1 MTFASIVVIIVITTM
16 EVGQMSY
23 VIEQK
28 VGKYIYLYE
37 CTAYRDHDGNP
48 RNKRVIIGK
57 IDLKTALPVYKLEYL
72 ERMRVAGTPVEIPST
87 EKIFSVQDIKQSSI
101 RDYGTFYLLR
111 HLSDAIGLTGSLAVS
126 VSSYWKEIF
135 MLACY
140 LISSG
145 DPFLYCAEWIKDT
158 ECLPVSSM
166 SSQRISELL
175 ATIKPEER
183 EGFFKSWCSYRSDQ
197 EYLALDITST
207 SSYSELVDDVE
218 WGYNRDHENLPQI
231 NICMLMG
238 ETSRL
243 PIYQT
248 VYSGSLKDVS
258 TLRTTFSKFDS
269 ITDGRPVLA
278 VMDKGFY
285 SYKNITAMLGDKKI
299 KKFIIS
305 IPFTS
310 SFARQQVAGER
321 KDIDSVQNTI
331 VINGDSM
338 RAVTKVRVW
347 NKEHKVFT
355 HIYYNAKKA
364 FHKREELYAHV
375 ALLREDAEKSPS
387 KFLDDTEHTKYLNIR
402 RSEKA
407 ESGYSVSIR
416 EDVINSELE
425 TAGWIII
432 ISNDIDNAKK
442 AMRIY
447 RDKDVVEKGFLR
459 LKKSLDLGRLRVH
472 SQESMQNKVF
482 IGFIALVLLSEIHK
496 VMSDEDMYKS
506 ITLKQLLHTLSKHRI
521 QEINGTRIIYPATKE
536 QRNIYK
542 VFKIEEPV

>member
-1 MTFASIVVIIVITTM
+1 
-16 EVGQMSY
+16 MSY

-28 VGKYIYLYE
+28 VGKYTYLYE
-37 CTAYRDHDGNP
+37 CTSYRDNNGNP
-48 RNKRVIIGK
+48 RNSRVIIGK
-57 IDLKTALPVYKLEYL
+57 IDLKTGLPVYKPEYL
-72 ERMRVAGTPVEIPST
+72 ERMSEAGTPVEIPST
-87 EKIFSVQDIKQSSI
+87 ERIFSVNDIKQSTV
-101 RDYGTFYLLR
+101 RDYGLFYLLR
-111 HLSDAIGLTGSLAVS
+111 HLSDKIGLTESLAVS
-126 VSSYWKEIF
+126 VPHYWQEIF

-145 DPFLYCAEWIKDT
+145 DPFLYCEEWIKDT
-158 ECLPVSSM
+158 ECLPVSNM
-166 SSQRISELL
+166 SSQRISELMV
-175 ATIKPEER
+175 TIKPEER
-183 EGFFKSWCSYRSDQ
+183 EGFFKSWCGYRSEQ

-243 PIYQT
+243 PVYQT

-278 VMDKGFY
+278 VMDKGFF
-285 SYKNITAMLGDKKI
+285 SRKNVTAMLEDKKI
-299 KKFIIS
+299 KKFIIA

-310 SFARQQVAGER
+310 SFAKHQVAGER
-321 KDIDSVQNTI
+321 KDIDCVQNTI
-331 VINGDSM
+331 VVNGDSM
-338 RAVTKVRVW
+338 RAVSKVRVW

-364 FHKREELYAHV
+364 FQRREELYAHI
-375 ALLREDAEKSPS
+375 AILREEAEKSPARYA
-387 KFLDDTEHTKYLNIR
+387 DDIEHTKYLCIR
-402 RSEKA
+402 RSEKV
-407 ESGYSVSIR
+407 ESGYTVSIR
-416 EDVINSELE
+416 EDVISNELR
-425 TAGWIII
+425 TAGWVVI

-447 RDKDVVEKGFLR
+447 REKDVVEKGFLR

-472 SQESMQNKVF
+472 SQESMQTKVF
-482 IGFIALVLLSEIHK
+482 VGFIALVLLSEIHR
-496 VMSDEDMYKS
+496 VMSDEGMYKN
-506 ITLKQLLHTLSKHRI
+506 ITLKQLLHTLSRHRI
-521 QEINGTRIIYPATKE
+521 QEINGTRIIYPTTKE

-542 VFKIEEPV
+542 AFNVEEPV

>member
-1 MTFASIVVIIVITTM
+1 
-16 EVGQMSY
+16 MSY

-28 VGKYIYLYE
+28 VGKYTYLYE
-37 CTAYRDHDGNP
+37 CTAYRDQDGNP
-48 RNKRVIIGK
+48 RNKRVTIGK
-57 IDLKTALPVYKLEYL
+57 IDLKTRLPAYKPEYL
-72 ERMRVAGTPVEIPST
+72 EHMREAGTPVEIQST
-87 EKIFSVQDIKQSSI
+87 EKMFSMKDIKQSTV
-101 RDYGTFYLLR
+101 RDYGLFYLLR
-111 HLSDAIGLTGSLAVS
+111 HLSDVIGLTESLAVS
-126 VSSYWKEIF
+126 LPRYWQEIF

-140 LISSG
+140 LTSSG
-145 DPFLYCAEWIKDT
+145 DPFLYCEEWIKDT

-175 ATIKPEER
+175 IAIKPEER
-183 EGFFKSWCSYRSDQ
+183 EGFFKSWCSYRSEQ

-218 WGYNRDHENLPQI
+218 WGYNRDHDDLPQI

-243 PIYQT
+243 PVYHT

-258 TLRTTFSKFDS
+258 TLRTTLSKFDS

-278 VMDKGFY
+278 VMDKGFF
-285 SYKNITAMLGDKKI
+285 SRKNVNAMLRDKKI

-310 SFARQQVAGER
+310 SFAIQQVAGER

-331 VINGDSM
+331 VVNGDSM
-338 RAVTKVRVW
+338 RAVTKVRTW
-347 NKEHKVFT
+347 DKEHKVFT
-355 HIYYNAKKA
+355 HIYYSAKKA
-364 FHKREELYAHV
+364 FQRREELYAHV
-375 ALLREDAEKSPS
+375 AILREEAEKSPARYTE
-387 KFLDDTEHTKYLNIR
+387 DTEHTKYLIIR
-402 RSEKA
+402 KSEKV
-407 ESGYSVSIR
+407 ESGYTVSIR
-416 EDVINSELE
+416 EDMIINELK
-425 TAGWIII
+425 TAGWVII
-432 ISNDIDNAKK
+432 ISNDIDNAKE

-447 RDKDVVEKGFLR
+447 REKDVVEKGFLR

-482 IGFIALVLLSEIHK
+482 IGFIALILLTEIHK

-506 ITLKQLLHTLSKHRI
+506 ITLKQLLHTLSRHRI
-521 QEINGTRIIYPATKE
+521 QEINGTRIIYPVTKV

-542 VFKIEEPV
+542 AFKVEEPV

>member
-1 MTFASIVVIIVITTM
+1 
-16 EVGQMSY
+16 MSY
-23 VIEQK
+23 VIKQK
-28 VGKYIYLYE
+28 VGKYTYLYE
-37 CTAYRDHDGNP
+37 CTAYRDQDGNP

-57 IDLKTALPVYKLEYL
+57 IDLKTGLPVYKPEYL
-72 ERMRVAGTPVEIPST
+72 ERMRAAGTPMEIPST
-87 EKIFSVQDIKQSSI
+87 EKMFSMNDIKQSTI
-101 RDYGTFYLLR
+101 RNYGLFYLFR
-111 HLSDAIGLTGSLAVS
+111 HLSDKIGLTESLAVS
-126 VSSYWKEIF
+126 VPDYWQEIF

-140 LISSG
+140 LLSSG
-145 DPFLYCAEWIKDT
+145 DPFLYCEQWIKDT
-158 ECLPVSSM
+158 ECLPVGSM
-166 SSQRISELL
+166 TSQRISELL
-175 ATIKPEER
+175 SAIRPEER
-183 EGFFKSWCSYRSDQ
+183 EGFFKSWCSYRSEQ

-218 WGYNRDHENLPQI
+218 WGYNRDREDLPQV
-231 NICMLMG
+231 NICLLMG

-258 TLRTTFSKFDS
+258 TLKTTLLKFDN

-278 VMDKGFY
+278 VMDKGFF
-285 SYKNITAMLGDKKI
+285 SRKNVNVMLRDKKI

-310 SFARQQVAGER
+310 SFARQQIASER

-331 VINGDSM
+331 VVNGDSM
-338 RAVTKVRVW
+338 RAVTKVRAW
-347 NKEHKVFT
+347 DKEHKVFT
-355 HIYYNAKKA
+355 HIYYSAKKA
-364 FHKREELYAHV
+364 FQRREELYSHV
-375 ALLREDAEKSPS
+375 AILREEAEKFPVRYADNS
-387 KFLDDTEHTKYLNIR
+387 DYTKYLYIR

-407 ESGYSVSIR
+407 ESGYTVNIR
-416 EDVINSELE
+416 EDVIRNELE
-425 TAGWIII
+425 TAGWVII
-432 ISNDIDNAKK
+432 ISNDIDNAKE

-447 RDKDVVEKGFLR
+447 REKDVAEKGFLR
-459 LKKSLDLGRLRVH
+459 LKKSLDIGRLRVH
-472 SQESMQNKVF
+472 SQENMQNKVF

-506 ITLKQLLHTLSKHRI
+506 ITLKQLLYTLSRHRI

-542 VFKIEEPV
+542 AFKVEEPV

>member
-1 MTFASIVVIIVITTM
+1 
-16 EVGQMSY
+16 MSY

-28 VGKYIYLYE
+28 VGKYTYMYE
-37 CTAYRDHDGNP
+37 CTAYRDHNGNP

-57 IDLKTALPVYKLEYL
+57 IDLKTGLPVYKSEYL
-72 ERMRVAGTPVEIPST
+72 ERMREAGTPVKIPST
-87 EKIFSVQDIKQSSI
+87 EKIFLTEDIKQSTV
-101 RDYGTFYLLR
+101 RDYGLFYLLR
-111 HLSDAIGLTGSLAVS
+111 HLSDVIGLSESLAVS
-126 VSSYWKEIF
+126 ISRYWQEIF
-135 MLACY
+135 TLACY

-145 DPFLYCAEWIKDT
+145 DPFLYCEQWIKDT
-158 ECLPVSSM
+158 KCLPVGNL

-175 ATIKPEER
+175 AAIKPEER
-183 EGFFKSWCSYRSDQ
+183 EGFFKSWCSYRSEQ

-243 PIYQT
+243 PVYHT

-258 TLRTTFSKFDS
+258 TLRTTLSKFDS
-269 ITDGRPVLA
+269 VTEGRPVLA
-278 VMDKGFY
+278 VMDKGFF
-285 SYKNITAMLGDKKI
+285 SRKNVTAMLGDKKI

-310 SFARQQVAGER
+310 SFAKQQVASER

-331 VINGDSM
+331 VVNGDSM
-338 RAVTKVRVW
+338 RAVSKVRRW
-347 NKEHKVFT
+347 DKEHKVFT
-355 HIYYNAKKA
+355 HIYYSAKKA
-364 FHKREELYAHV
+364 FQRREELYAHV
-375 ALLREDAEKSPS
+375 AILREEAEKSPY
-387 KFLDDTEHTKYLNIR
+387 KYADDSEHVKYLNIR
-402 RSEKA
+402 RSEKV
-407 ESGYSVSIR
+407 EFGYTVGIR
-416 EDVINSELE
+416 EDVISSELE
-425 TAGWIII
+425 TAGWVVI
-432 ISNDIDNAKK
+432 ISNDIDNVKE

-447 RDKDVVEKGFLR
+447 REKDVVEKGFLR

-482 IGFIALVLLSEIHK
+482 IGFIALVLLSEIHR
-496 VMSDEDMYKS
+496 VMSEENMYKS
-506 ITLKQLLHTLSKHRI
+506 ITLKQLLHALSRHRI
-521 QEINGTRIIYPATKE
+521 QEINGTRIIYPATKC

-542 VFKIEEPV
+542 VFKVEEPV

>member
-1 MTFASIVVIIVITTM
+1 
-16 EVGQMSY
+16 MSY

-28 VGKYIYLYE
+28 VGKYTYLYE
-37 CTAYRDHDGNP
+37 CTAYRDHKGNP
-48 RNKRVIIGK
+48 RSNRATIGK
-57 IDLKTALPVYKLEYL
+57 IDLKTGLPVYKSEYL
-72 ERMRVAGTPVEIPST
+72 ERMREAGTPVEIPPT
-87 EKIFSVQDIKQSSI
+87 EKMFSIKDIKQSTF
-101 RDYGTFYLLR
+101 RDYGLFYLLR
-111 HLSDAIGLTGSLAVS
+111 HLSDTIGLTESLAVS
-126 VSSYWKEIF
+126 VTSYWQEIF

-145 DPFLYCAEWIKDT
+145 DPFLYCEEWIKDT
-158 ECLPVSSM
+158 ECLPVGSM

-175 ATIKPEER
+175 TAIKPEER
-183 EGFFKSWCSYRSDQ
+183 ESFFKSWCSYRSEQ

-218 WGYNRDHENLPQI
+218 WGYNRDHDNLPQI

-243 PIYQT
+243 PVYQT

-258 TLRTTFSKFDS
+258 TLKTTLSKFDN
-269 ITDGRPVLA
+269 ITDGRPVLV
-278 VMDKGFY
+278 VMDKGFF
-285 SYKNITAMLGDKKI
+285 SLKNVNIMLRDEKI

-310 SFARQQVAGER
+310 SFAKQHVISER

-338 RAVTKVRVW
+338 RAVTKVRAW
-347 NKEHKVFT
+347 DKDHRVFT
-355 HIYYNAKKA
+355 HIYYSAKKA
-364 FHKREELYAHV
+364 FQRREEIYAHV
-375 ALLREDAEKSPS
+375 AVLREEAEKFPARYVDNG
-387 KFLDDTEHTKYLNIR
+387 DDTKYLNIR
-402 RSEKA
+402 KSEKA
-407 ESGYSVSIR
+407 ESGYTVSIR

-425 TAGWIII
+425 TAGWVII

-442 AMRIY
+442 AMCIY
-447 RDKDVVEKGFLR
+447 REKDVVEKGFLR

-496 VMSDEDMYKS
+496 VVSDAGMYKS
-506 ITLKQLLHTLSKHRI
+506 KTLKQLLHTLSRHRI

-542 VFKIEEPV
+542 AFKVEEPV

>member
-1 MTFASIVVIIVITTM
+1 LTFPKIVVIIIITTA

-28 VGKYIYLYE
+28 IGKYTYLYE

-57 IDLKTALPVYKLEYL
+57 IDLKTGLPVYKPEYL
-72 ERMRVAGTPVEIPST
+72 ERMREAGTPMEIPST
-87 EKIFSVQDIKQSSI
+87 EKIFSMKDIKQSSV
-101 RDYGTFYLLR
+101 RDYGLFYLLR
-111 HLSDAIGLTGSLAVS
+111 HLSDAIGLTESLAVS
-126 VSSYWKEIF
+126 VPDYWKEIF

-145 DPFLYCAEWIKDT
+145 DPFLYCEEWIKDT

-175 ATIKPEER
+175 AAIKPEER
-183 EGFFKSWCSYRSDQ
+183 EGFYKSWCSYRSEQ

-218 WGYNRDHENLPQI
+218 WGYNRDHEDLPQI

-243 PIYQT
+243 PVYQT
-248 VYSGSLKDVS
+248 VYGGSLKDVS
-258 TLRTTFSKFDS
+258 TLRTTLSKFDA

-285 SYKNITAMLGDKKI
+285 SRKNVTAMLGDKKI

-347 NKEHKVFT
+347 DKEHKVFT
-355 HIYYNAKKA
+355 HIYYSAKKA
-364 FHKREELYAHV
+364 FHRREELYAHV
-375 ALLREDAEKSPS
+375 ALLREEGEKSPAR
-387 KFLDDTEHTKYLNIR
+387 FADDIEHIKYLNIR

-407 ESGYSVSIR
+407 ESGYIVSIR

-447 RDKDVVEKGFLR
+447 REKDVVEKGFLR

-496 VMSDEDMYKS
+496 VMSDEDMYKN